1 MHTPGVHRICN
12 PSQALLVSL
21 LDMTNRN
28 TQAVNAPHRSAPTPF
43 ILCADDYG
51 FSPGVSSAIRD
62 LIDRGRLSATSC
74 MTMSPFWPD
83 HASWLKPYADQVDVG
98 LHLTLTDHRPL
109 GPMPRTAPG
118 GRFPPLPVLMRRSF
132 TGRLNQGEVDS
143 ELNRQLDA
151 FESAFGRPP
160 SHIDGHQHIHQLPV
174 VCKAV
179 IRAVTNR
186 YRGQQIYLR
195 LCHDNYFATVKR
207 GIEIPK
213 SLLISTIG
221 QRLRKLARK
230 HTVAGNNSF
239 RGVYDFSDRVPFG
252 TLMDR
257 FVEDIPPRGLVMC
270 HPGIPDEE
278 LRALDPVVDQRRVEY
293 DWLGGYGLPTLLAKQ
308 NLRLSRFFD

>member
-1 MHTPGVHRICN
+1 MHAVYRTGSDTGRTGREPDHK
-12 PSQALLVSL
+12 PP
-21 LDMTNRN
+21 
-28 TQAVNAPHRSAPTPF
+28 AVNTPPRPAPTPF

-51 FSPGVSSAIRD
+51 LSPGVSSAIRD

-74 MTMSPFWPD
+74 MTMSPFWRD
-83 HASWLKPYADQVDVG
+83 HASWLKPYADQVDIG

-109 GPMPRTAPG
+109 GPMRHTAPAD
-118 GRFPPLPVLMRRSF
+118 RLPPLRVLMRKAL
-132 TGRLNQGEVDS
+132 TYRLDRAEVDS

-151 FESAFGRPP
+151 FERDFGRAP
-160 SHIDGHQHIHQLPV
+160 SHIDGHQHIHQLPIV
-174 VCKAV
+174 RQAV
-179 IRAVTNR
+179 IHAVKSR
-186 YRGQQIYLR
+186 YKGEKIYLR
-195 LCHDNYFATVKR
+195 LCNESHVATLKR

-213 SLLISTIG
+213 SILISSLG
-221 QRLRKLARK
+221 RGLRKLARR
-230 HTVAGNNSF
+230 HTVAGNSSF
-239 RGVYDFSDRVPFG
+239 RGIYDFSNRVPFG

-293 DWLGGYGLPTLLAKQ
+293 DWLGGHGLPSLLARQ